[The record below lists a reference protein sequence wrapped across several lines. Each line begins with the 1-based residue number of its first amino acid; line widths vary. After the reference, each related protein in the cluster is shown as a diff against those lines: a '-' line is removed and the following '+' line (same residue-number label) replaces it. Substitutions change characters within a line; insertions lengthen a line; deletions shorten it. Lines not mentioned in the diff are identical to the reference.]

1 MHFLKRRPSKLW
13 LTALRNRQEIIK
25 AGLGRRELFKM
36 GLLTGGGYLVAKSGL
51 SAWASDGGSDEC
63 RLGNSPPTTPFIDP
77 LRIPPILPER
87 ALSEFT
93 PAPQECPNNAIN
105 PATGLPFEGR
115 GQYNGVLRPGTDCFQ
130 FFRRFPPES
139 FFISRMREN
148 TRFRITSDPNI
159 PDQTIWGHNLGGDD
173 PAMTPGPTIVDT
185 YDGARVVRRFN
196 ELPPQAQNGGFGVPE
211 TSTHFH
217 NFHDAPETD
226 GSPCRFFFR
235 GQYYD
240 YYRTMQTAGFDDP
253 NTDPRERLL
262 EFQSTLWYHDHRVE
276 HTAENVYKGLLGF
289 ELLFNQFDTGNE
301 NTGFHL
307 PTFPDFDVPLAL
319 TDKLLDP
326 RTGKICFDLFGFD
339 GLVGDKLLVNGVI
352 QPFFEVQKRRY
363 RFRILDGGPS
373 RFYELFLTNPD
384 NPRQTIPFWLIA
396 NDGNLVPR
404 PVPLPLSADRSVR
417 LGVAERADI
426 IVDFQK
432 IARDLGAKR
441 LWLENRLEQVNGRG
455 PTGKILP
462 AGQRQNVLVEFRIVG
477 NAVTDHSV
485 DPADP
490 AVRFYDLPTRP
501 VPRITRQFRFERGNG
516 QWQINGRFMDCDRI
530 RFTVNRNSAERWIL
544 QNNSGGWQHPIHI
557 HLEEF
562 QIVKHNGRVIQ
573 PGDVEFSRKDVVQVG
588 FNDQVELVMRF
599 RDFRGDYPMHCHNTI
614 HEDHAMML
622 LWAVQDDAN
631 DNNTNP

>member
-1 MHFLKRRPSKLW
+1 MYLLKHRLPKAQLAAR
-13 LTALRNRQEIIK
+13 RNRQEIIK
-25 AGLGRRELFKM
+25 AGLNRRELFKM
-36 GLLTGGGYLVAKSGL
+36 GLLTSSGYLVAKSGL
-51 SAWASDGGSDEC
+51 SAWASEC
-63 RLGNSPPTTPFIDP
+63 DTGDCQLGCSPATTPFIDP
-77 LRIPPILPER
+77 LRIPPILPAR
-87 ALSEFT
+87 PLSDLT

-130 FFRRFPPES
+130 FFERFPPTE
-139 FFISRMREN
+139 FFTSRMREN
-148 TRFRITSDPNI
+148 RHFRITSDPHI
-159 PDQTIWGHNLGGDD
+159 PDQTIWGFNLGGDD
-173 PAMTPGPTIVDT
+173 PAMTPGPTLVDD
-185 YDGARVVRRFN
+185 YDDARIVRRFN
-196 ELPPQAQNGGFGVPE
+196 ELPPQEQNGGFGVPE

-217 NFHDAPETD
+217 NFHDGPESD

-240 YYRTMQTAGFDDP
+240 YFRTMQQPGFDDP
-253 NTDPRERLL
+253 DTDPRQRIL
-262 EFQSTLWYHDHRVE
+262 ESQSTLWYHDHRVE

-289 ELLFNQFDTGNE
+289 ELLFNDFDTGNE
-301 NTGFHL
+301 DTGFRL
-307 PTFPDFDVPLAL
+307 PTFPQFDIPLAL

-326 RTGKICFDLFGFD
+326 GTGKICFDLFGFD
-339 GLVGDKLLVNGVI
+339 GLVGDKLLVNGVL
-352 QPFFEVQKRRY
+352 QPFLEVQKRRY

-384 NPRQTIPFWLIA
+384 NPRQSIPFWAIA
-396 NDGNLVPR
+396 NDGNLLPR
-404 PVPLPLSADRSVR
+404 PISLPFSADSSVR
-417 LGVAERADI
+417 IGVAERVDVI
-426 IVDFQK
+426 IDFKK

-441 LWLENRLEQVNGRG
+441 LWLENRLEQVNGRA
-455 PTGKILP
+455 PTDKILP
-462 AGQRQNVLVEFRIVG
+462 AGQKQNVLVEFRIVG
-477 NAVTDHSV
+477 NDVPDHSV
-485 DPADP
+485 DPANP

-501 VPRITRQFRFERGNG
+501 TPRITRTFRFERGNG
-516 QWQINGRFMDCDRI
+516 QWQINGRFMDCDNI

-562 QIVKHNGRVIQ
+562 QIVRHNGKLIQ
-573 PGDVEFSRKDVVQVG
+573 PGDFEFSRKDVVKVA
-588 FNDQVELVMRF
+588 FNDEVELLMRF

-631 DNNTNP
+631 DNNTRP